1 MKKYPFIA
9 FLLCIL
15 ISFKIFGQ
23 ENYNAFVSKG
33 TKWPSNNIKVSW
45 INPTAENAQ
54 QRQWVQTSI
63 KNSWEKESAVKFIW
77 CNLSENKDGIRI
89 LIDDDVP
96 HTIGLGNELGRQ
108 KVGMVLNFD
117 FYKWKPLQNGTRSQ
131 IMNRY
136 EYYIRVIAVHEF
148 GHALGFE
155 HEQRRTDCPN
165 CDLGAP
171 DQSGKKRFSTGDWW
185 TSTCDESSVM
195 NYCNPKYN
203 NNGKLSDGD
212 IEGVRAIYGNPVNI
226 APTPT
231 SKTARLVHNINQ
243 FADGKSEIKVFL
255 TADQNELKNIAYCYY
270 RLDDRFNPKDL
281 YSKDVGNNFSLNIGV
296 SKSMD
301 FIVSATV
308 FYKSGE
314 KLDVERYI
322 NFNKPAGGSLGN
334 DEIAIDFRKKN
345 LNNNQYLFSFSINPN
360 SGIFNKIVRVE
371 YNRNHPSFKVKTLVG
386 DNSSNNFKAEWSGWG
401 CIPLEI
407 KVYYIQDGI
416 LYYKTLTYDMCKAL
430 GWK

>member
-1 MKKYPFIA
+1 MKKYSFIT
-9 FLLCIL
+9 FIFIYLIPSIL
-15 ISFKIFGQ
+15 FAQ

-45 INPTAENAQ
+45 INPTTSNAQ
-54 QRQWVQTSI
+54 QRQWVQNAI

-77 CNLSENKDGIRI
+77 CNLNENKDGIRI

-96 HTIGLGNELGRQ
+96 HTVGLGNELGKQ
-108 KVGMVLNFD
+108 KAGMVLNFD

-131 IMNRY
+131 ILNRY

-155 HEQRRTDCPN
+155 HEQKRTDCPD
-165 CDLGAP
+165 CDLGGP

-185 TSTCDESSVM
+185 TSTCDNNSVM

-231 SKTARLVHNINQ
+231 TKTARLVHNINQ
-243 FADGKSEIKVFL
+243 FTNGKSEIKVFV
-255 TADQNELKNIAYCYY
+255 TADKSELKNIAYCYY
-270 RLDDRFNPKDL
+270 HLDDRFNPKDL
-281 YSKDVGNNFSLNIGV
+281 YSKDVNNNFSLNISV
-296 SKSMD
+296 AQSMD
-301 FIVSATV
+301 FTITATV
-308 FYKSGE
+308 VYKNGE
-314 KLDVERYI
+314 KLEVERYI
-322 NFNKPAGGSLGN
+322 NFNKPADGSLGK
-334 DEIAIDFRKKN
+334 DEIEIDFSKRN
-345 LNNNQYLFSFSINPN
+345 LSNNQYLFSFSINPN
-360 SGIFNKIVRVE
+360 SEIFDKVVRVE
-371 YNRNHPSFKVKTLVG
+371 YTRNHPTFKVKTLTG
-386 DNSSNNFKAEWSGWG
+386 DNRAANFKVAWSGWG
-401 CIPLEI
+401 CIPI
-407 KVYYIQDGI
+407 VVKVYYNDNGV
-416 LYYKTLTYDMCKAL
+416 LYYKTINYDMCKAL